1 MTLAFLQSGAT
12 DLSKLDRVRDE
23 IGDLFPQSAMVRNRS
38 IAVLLPCYNEEA
50 AITAVIE
57 GFQRALP
64 GARIY
69 VYDNNSTDGTYDA
82 AAAAG
87 AIVRR
92 EMLQGKGN
100 VVRRMLADIDADI
113 YILADGDATYDPT
126 AAGALIETLVT
137 RNLDMMVGTRN
148 GGDGAFPPG
157 HRFGNKLFNRIMA
170 HMFGAGFTDI
180 LSGYRVLS
188 RRFAKSFPVTSSGFE
203 IEAELSVHAL
213 DLKIATGEMALP
225 YATRPEGS
233 QSKLRTYRDGTRIL
247 LTLIKLYKET
257 RPLRFFSAIGAML
270 LIICAG
276 LGAPLIVTY
285 LETGLVP
292 RFPTAILAAAIAQL
306 GFLSFA
312 IGLVLEAIAQG
323 RREAKRMR
331 YLDLDAVANKS

>member
-1 MTLAFLQSGAT
+1 MQSGAT
-12 DLSKLDRVRDE
+12 VLSKLDRVRDE

-50 AITAVIE
+50 AIASVIE

-82 AAAAG
+82 AVAAG

-126 AAGALIETLVT
+126 AAGALIEALVT

-148 GGDGAFPPG
+148 GGDGAFPRG
-157 HRFGNKLFNRIMA
+157 HRFGNHLFNRIMA
-170 HMFGAGFTDI
+170 HMFGDGFTDI

-213 DLKIATGEMALP
+213 DLKIATGEMPLP

-270 LIICAG
+270 LMICAG

-306 GFLSFA
+306 GFLSLA

>member
-1 MTLAFLQSGAT
+1 M
-12 DLSKLDRVRDE
+12 SKLDRVRDE
-23 IGDLFPQSAMVRNRS
+23 IDDLFPHSAMVRNRS

-50 AITAVIE
+50 AIGTVID
-57 GFQRALP
+57 GFKRALP

-69 VYDNNSTDGTYDA
+69 VYDNNSTDGTYEA
-82 AAAAG
+82 AVAAG

-113 YILADGDATYDPT
+113 YILADGDATYDPS
-126 AAGALIETLVT
+126 AAGALIEALVT

-148 GGDGAFPPG
+148 GGDGAFPRG
-157 HRFGNKLFNRIMA
+157 HRFGNHLFNRILA
-170 HMFGAGFTDI
+170 HMFGDGFTDI

-213 DLKIATGEMALP
+213 DLKIATGEMPLP

-247 LTLIKLYKET
+247 LTLIKL
-257 RPLRFFSAIGAML
+257 
-270 LIICAG
+270 
-276 LGAPLIVTY
+276 
-285 LETGLVP
+285 
-292 RFPTAILAAAIAQL
+292 
-306 GFLSFA
+306 
-312 IGLVLEAIAQG
+312 
-323 RREAKRMR
+323 
-331 YLDLDAVANKS
+331 

>member
-1 MTLAFLQSGAT
+1 MQSGAT
-12 DLSKLDRVRDE
+12 VLSKLDRVRDE

-50 AITAVIE
+50 AIASVIE

-82 AAAAG
+82 AVAAG

-126 AAGALIETLVT
+126 AAGALIEALVT

-148 GGDGAFPPG
+148 GGDGAFPRG
-157 HRFGNKLFNRIMA
+157 HRFGNHLFNRIMA
-170 HMFGAGFTDI
+170 HMFGDGFTDI

-213 DLKIATGEMALP
+213 DLKIATGEMPLP

-270 LIICAG
+270 LMICVG

-306 GFLSFA
+306 GFLSLA

>member
-1 MTLAFLQSGAT
+1 M
-12 DLSKLDRVRDE
+12 SKLDRVRDE
-23 IGDLFPQSAMVRNRS
+23 IDDLFPHSAMVRNRS

-50 AITAVIE
+50 AIGTVID
-57 GFQRALP
+57 GFKRALP

-69 VYDNNSTDGTYDA
+69 VYDNNSTDGTYEA
-82 AAAAG
+82 AVAAG

-113 YILADGDATYDPT
+113 YILADGDATYDPS
-126 AAGALIETLVT
+126 AAGALIEALVT

-148 GGDGAFPPG
+148 GGDGAFQRG
-157 HRFGNKLFNRIMA
+157 HRFGNHLFNRILA
-170 HMFGAGFTDI
+170 HMFGDGFTDI

-213 DLKIATGEMALP
+213 DLKIATGEMPLP

-270 LIICAG
+270 LLICLG

>member
-1 MTLAFLQSGAT
+1 MQSGAAV
-12 DLSKLDRVRDE
+12 LSKLDRVRDE
-23 IGDLFPQSAMVRNRS
+23 IDDLFPHSAMVRNRS
-38 IAVLLPCYNEEA
+38 IAVLLPCYNEET
-50 AITAVIE
+50 AIAGVID
-57 GFQRALP
+57 GFKRALP

-69 VYDNNSTDGTYDA
+69 VYDNNSTDGTYEA
-82 AAAAG
+82 AVAAG

-92 EMLQGKGN
+92 ETLQGKGN
-100 VVRRMLADIDADI
+100 VVRRMLADIEADI

-126 AAGALIETLVT
+126 AAGALIEALVT

-148 GGDGAFPPG
+148 GGDGAFPRG
-157 HRFGNKLFNRIMA
+157 HRFGNHLFNRILA
-170 HMFGAGFTDI
+170 NMFGDGFTDI

-213 DLKIATGEMALP
+213 DLKIATGEMPLP

-270 LIICAG
+270 LLICLG

-331 YLDLDAVANKS
+331 YLDLDAVANKP